1 MTPTPRNPKSYNK
14 TLDLSPR
21 AASMLLLPIQAKGYE
36 LLDAG
41 GALIGSIDHFGD
53 NALDASFA
61 AFVAGLVNEALTR
74 AAPVVTIEPETTT
87 ELTQFVTNE
96 IEAAEWPGVPMCAD
110 PECLNGADPTSRG
123 GYCMQHTVAR
133 WSAEDILRREG

>member
-21 AASMLLLPIQAKGYE
+21 AASMLLLPIRAKGYE

-61 AFVAGLVNEALTR
+61 AFVAGLVNEALTPAPGITIEPGWAAEITKLR
-74 AAPVVTIEPETTT
+74 AQTVVTIEPESNL
-87 ELTQFVTNE
+87 ELRQ
-96 IEAAEWPGVPMCAD
+96 AEG
-110 PECLNGADPTSRG
+110 
-123 GYCMQHTVAR
+123 
-133 WSAEDILRREG
+133 